1 MFKKILLAGCIG
13 VLVSGCNTT
22 PPAERDEQP
31 ALDTALAR
39 AKFEMNCPDAQ
50 GTVLSSKEIEPI
62 SFRFGVARME
72 YTIGIRGCGREMT
85 LVSICA
91 EDGSGCVAGNQAE

>member
-1 MFKKILLAGCIG
+1 MYKKILLAGLGAI
-13 VLVSGCNTT
+13 VVSGCSGT
-22 PPAERDEQP
+22 PPAEKYQQA
-31 ALDTALAR
+31 ALDTAMAR

>member
-1 MFKKILLAGCIG
+1 
-13 VLVSGCNTT
+13 
-22 PPAERDEQP
+22 
-31 ALDTALAR
+31 
-39 AKFEMNCPDAQ
+39 
-50 GTVLSSKEIEPI
+50 
-62 SFRFGVARME
+62 ME

>member
-1 MFKKILLAGCIG
+1 MFKKILLGAFVAIA
-13 VLVSGCNTT
+13 VSGCSGT
-22 PPAERDEQP
+22 PPAEKYQQA
-31 ALDTALAR
+31 ALDTASAR
-39 AKFEMNCPDAQ
+39 ARFEMNCPDAQ
-50 GTVLSSKEIEPI
+50 ATVLSTKEIEPI

-85 LVSICA
+85 LVTICA

>member
-1 MFKKILLAGCIG
+1 MFKKIILAGF
-13 VLVSGCNTT
+13 VAAVASGCAGT
-22 PPAERDEQP
+22 PPAEKYQQA
-31 ALDTALAR
+31 ALDTATAR
-39 AKFEMNCPDAQ
+39 AKFEMNCPEAQ
-50 GTVLSSKEIEPI
+50 ATVLSTKEIEPI

-85 LVSICA
+85 LVTICA

>member
-1 MFKKILLAGCIG
+1 MFKKILLGAFVAIA
-13 VLVSGCNTT
+13 VSGCSGT
-22 PPAERDEQP
+22 PPAEKYQQA
-31 ALDTALAR
+31 ALDTATAR
-39 AKFEMNCPDAQ
+39 ARFEMNCPEAQ
-50 GTVLSSKEIEPI
+50 ATVLSTKEIEPI

-85 LVSICA
+85 LVTLCA

>member
-1 MFKKILLAGCIG
+1 MFKKILLVASAA
-13 VLVSGCNTT
+13 VAVSGCAGT
-22 PPAERDEQP
+22 PPAEKYQQA
-31 ALDTALAR
+31 ALDTATAR
-39 AKFEMNCPDAQ
+39 ARFEMNCPEAQ
-50 GTVLSSKEIEPI
+50 ATVLSTKEIEPI

-85 LVSICA
+85 LVTICA

>member
-1 MFKKILLAGCIG
+1 MFKKILLGAFVAIA
-13 VLVSGCNTT
+13 VSGCSGT
-22 PPAERDEQP
+22 PPAEKYQQA
-31 ALDTALAR
+31 ALDTASAR
-39 AKFEMNCPDAQ
+39 ARFEMNCPDAQ
-50 GTVLSSKEIEPI
+50 ATVLSTKEIEPI

-85 LVSICA
+85 LVTLCA